1 MADHRFDVGEVD
13 IGGDARIGQHVLG
26 VEDVQA
32 LVFHGAH
39 VEVAHRH
46 DHEAVQ
52 VEIQAEALHVPGDAV
67 LERLHGVLGL
77 VEVALFHPHLQQRIA
92 TRVQAHGFFL
102 ADQLAGHQGE
112 QVRGLLER
120 ILPLGVVA
128 AIGQV
133 ALLDQ
138 VAVGQQHRI
147 AGLVSA
153 QHDGEFGHHVRAV
166 REVGDLAEAFGFA
179 LGEEI
184 AVGHVQAHER
194 GIAVRMDQGLD
205 LKGYL
210 GRGGGDGQHAA
221 ADAEIALGLR
231 ERLAVQAHGHQ
242 FQLFAEEHQVAAAGG
257 GVAGQGDAGGHTGIS
272 GIEVETHLDGVSQ
285 VIGSGVVFTVDRLGR
300 IGAHG
305 GLSGKGNGGQ
315 KVKAKVKAKTA
326 GSQFRCS
333 KNPILPIIPHCANGI
348 GRICR
353 ALLRPALLAGSMF
366 HIGSWPVQWRN
377 RHLPRIGAKQAG
389 AARFPVDR
397 YPRGIKMAA
406 RRVSR
411 GPASCLL
418 LHIAAQAPFPWHPSL
433 LPGARLFS
441 DGVRS

>member
-39 VEVAHRH
+39 VEIAHRH

-52 VEIQAEALHVPGDAV
+52 IEIQAEAFHVPGDAV

-92 TRVQAHGFFL
+92 ARMQAHGFFL

-112 QVRGLLER
+112 QVRRLLER
-120 ILPLGVVA
+120 IFPLGVVA
-128 AIGQV
+128 AIGQ
-133 ALLDQ
+133 LTLFDQ

-147 AGLVSA
+147 ARLVGA
-153 QHDGEFGHHVRAV
+153 QHDGEFGHHVRTV
-166 REVGDLAEAFGFA
+166 GEVGDLAEAFGFA

-205 LKGYL
+205 LQRHL

-221 ADAEIALGLR
+221 SDAEIALGLR
-231 ERLAVQAHGHQ
+231 ERLAVQAQGHQ
-242 FQLFAEEHQVAAAGG
+242 FQLLAEEDQVAALGG
-257 GVAGQGDAGGHTGIS
+257 RVAGQGDAGGHTGVS

-315 KVKAKVKAKTA
+315 KMRAKVKAKTA
-326 GSQFRCS
+326 QSQFRCS

-353 ALLRPALLAGSMF
+353 ARLHQGVLAGSMV
-366 HIGSWPVQWRN
+366 HIGLLPVQWRN
-377 RHLPRIGAKQAG
+377 RPLPQIGAKQAG
-389 AARFPVDR
+389 AAGFSGGRCR
-397 YPRGIKMAA
+397 RGIEMAA
-406 RRVSR
+406 S
-411 GPASCLL
+411 
-418 LHIAAQAPFPWHPSL
+418 
-433 LPGARLFS
+433 
-441 DGVRS
+441 GV